1 MGYDRRITIIA
12 ELSAARRTQILLVF
26 FRLFLGILTITPLI
40 NAADGD
46 WPRFRGSNGD
56 GVVTHAKI
64 PNSWPEGGPKLV
76 WERAIGHGYS
86 ETIVV
91 DSRIYTMEQ
100 TGEAPDVKT
109 WVLAFNASDGSPIWR
124 QEIGEGYQSDWGNGP
139 RSTPFFDQDRLYV
152 LGPKGDFAAL
162 SAKDGSLIWKVQ
174 LVEELGS
181 SVPGFGFASSPVVE
195 GDLVLLEVG
204 GDEGLF
210 WAFDKQTGKRQ
221 WSILKGEAGF
231 MTPKLTDIGGVRQ
244 MISVS
249 PDSLVGLDLN
259 GNMLWSLPW
268 PNQGETIATPIF
280 LPPDRL
286 FISSVKADLS
296 AMARI
301 QKDGSGFSAQEIWR
315 NRSLKN
321 HFSASVSKDGY
332 IYGFDNAT
340 FKCISAEDGAVQ
352 WARRGYGKGGLIL
365 ADGKMI
371 ILSDR
376 GLLVMIE
383 ASPVSFKEL
392 GRHQALKGRSWT
404 SPVLAGSHLYLR
416 NHKKMVCYN
425 LTQEDQP

>member
-12 ELSAARRTQILLVF
+12 ELSAARRTQILLVY
-26 FRLFLGILTITPLI
+26 FRLFMGILTVSPLI
-40 NAADGD
+40 FAAEGD

-64 PNSWPEGGPKLV
+64 PNSWPESGPKLV

-86 ETIVV
+86 ETIVA

-109 WVLAFNASDGSPIWR
+109 WVLAFNVSDGSPIWR
-124 QEIGEGYQSDWGNGP
+124 KEIGEGYQSDWGNGP
-139 RSTPFFDQDRLYV
+139 RSTPFLDQDRLYV

-204 GDEGLF
+204 GDDGLF

-221 WSILKGEAGF
+221 WSILKGEAGY

-249 PDSLVGLDLN
+249 SDSLVGLDLE

-280 LPPDRL
+280 FPPDRL

-301 QKDGSGFSAQEIWR
+301 EKDGSGFSAQEIWR
-315 NRSLKN
+315 NRNLKN
-321 HFSASVSKDGY
+321 HFSASVSKDGF

-365 ADGKMI
+365 ADGKLI

-416 NHKKMVCYN
+416 NHEKMVCYN
-425 LTQEDQP
+425 LTHEDQP